1 MQSFNLMAKY
11 PQGKPI
17 EVQFV
22 SLYHAENGKI
32 AMEIG
37 KELADLDHN
46 SIMEEFD
53 ELYNREQD
61 LIYGTN

>member
-1 MQSFNLMAKY
+1 
-11 PQGKPI
+11 
-17 EVQFV
+17 
-22 SLYHAENGKI
+22 
-32 AMEIG
+32 MEIG

>member
-1 MQSFNLMAKY
+1 
-11 PQGKPI
+11 
-17 EVQFV
+17 
-22 SLYHAENGKI
+22 
-32 AMEIG
+32 METG
-37 KELADLDHN
+37 KELTDLDHN

>member
-11 PQGKPI
+11 PQGKSVD
-17 EVQFV
+17 VQFI
-22 SLYHAENGKI
+22 SLYRDEDGKI
-32 AMEIG
+32 AMETG